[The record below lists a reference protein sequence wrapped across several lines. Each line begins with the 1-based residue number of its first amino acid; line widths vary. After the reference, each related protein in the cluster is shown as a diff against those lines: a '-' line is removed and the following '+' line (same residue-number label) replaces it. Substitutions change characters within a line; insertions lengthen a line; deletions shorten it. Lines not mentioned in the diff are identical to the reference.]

1 MTTCVLSS
9 DILKPEVSSHFSISL
24 FAMFI
29 RLGSFHTKTDK
40 KVPTLS
46 ELAIIDVMYSLPI
59 SVERSKI
66 SKPYLE
72 PFRRDGGEELSISQ
86 QAENQTISLSLNIW
100 PTVGLIGLQIH
111 SQV

>member
-1 MTTCVLSS
+1 M
-9 DILKPEVSSHFSISL
+9 HAQNQYSL
-24 FAMFI
+24 YDSEI
-29 RLGSFHTKTDK
+29 VTGSFHAKTDK

-46 ELAIIDVMYSLPI
+46 ELVIIDGMYSLSI
-59 SVERSKI
+59 SVERSII

-72 PFRRDGGEELSISQ
+72 PFRRNGGEELSISQ

-111 SQV
+111 LQV